1 MTSVVSC
8 RGVTRSFA
16 RPGLEPLRAVN
27 DVDLDIGA
35 GEFVSIVG
43 PSGSGKTTL
52 LGLLGG
58 LEPPDAGQ
66 IHVLG
71 HDLARLSA
79 TERARLRQNRVGIVF
94 QSFGLISSLR
104 AGENVS
110 LPLAF
115 AGVGDEDRRR
125 RAAIALEEV
134 GLGGSV
140 DARVDELS
148 GGERQRLGVARALVI
163 EPSLLLA
170 DEPTGSLD
178 DDTGDVVLDLLVSA
192 VRRRGCSLVL
202 VTHDQRSASRADRR
216 WRMHDGHLTAEV
228 A

>member
-1 MTSVVSC
+1 MSIVSC

-16 RPGLEPLRAVN
+16 RDGLEPLRAVH
-27 DVDLDIGA
+27 DVDLDIEA

-58 LEPPDAGQ
+58 LEPPDGGQ

-115 AGVGDEDRRR
+115 AGVDEADRRR
-125 RAAIALEEV
+125 RATVALQEV

-178 DDTGDVVLDLLVSA
+178 DDTGDAVLDLLVDA

-216 WRMHDGHLTAEV
+216 WRMHDGHLTSEV

>member
-1 MTSVVSC
+1 MSIVSC

-16 RPGLEPLRAVN
+16 RDGLEPLRAVH
-27 DVDLDIGA
+27 DVDLDIEA

-58 LEPPDAGQ
+58 LEPPDDGQ

-115 AGVGDEDRRR
+115 AGVGEADRRR
-125 RAAIALEEV
+125 RATVALQEV

-148 GGERQRLGVARALVI
+148 GWPAPSSSSRRSCSPTNPRGASTTTPATRSWNCLWTPSVAAAAASCSSRMTSAARAG
-163 EPSLLLA
+163 
-170 DEPTGSLD
+170 PTAG
-178 DDTGDVVLDLLVSA
+178 G
-192 VRRRGCSLVL
+192 GC
-202 VTHDQRSASRADRR
+202 TMA
-216 WRMHDGHLTAEV
+216 T
-228 A
+228 